1 MRQMDIRNRG
11 YILAAAALGAIG
23 GGVVVI
29 FATRAIPRMVS
40 RLMSQMMQNMMSHM

>member
-23 GGVVVI
+23 GGVIVI

-40 RLMSQMMQNMMSHM
+40 RLISQIMQNMMSQM